1 MAVAAVHR
9 VCARGKRLALPAA
22 VRRGAGGLAVD
33 HVGGD
38 RQDGGRRDGVAV
50 GVVLAHVLH
59 KPVHDAACDAVHA
72 VVVVAVLGEVALHL
86 VIDRQA
92 GLIAD
97 DLHAGVLDGA
107 QRVRHDGQAR
117 DARGEP
123 AGHVLVMQRHLQLL
137 VAVLVVHVVDDVEGI
152 DVHLRQPAHHRVE
165 LLHDL
170 VVLEVFA
177 GDGHELGADLLAA
190 DLVHA
195 AVDGV
200 QQALGQVRARAEEL
214 HLFAQPHGGHAAGN
228 AVVVA
233 VGEAHQV
240 IVLILDGRRFD
251 GHPCAVALEVLR
263 QVDRPEH
270 RQVRLRG
277 RAEVLQRM
285 QVAVAHL
292 GDQVTAVDG
301 DAADGLGNPLRIAG
315 EELVVFRRAGELDH
329 AQLHDEV
336 IHHLLDLLLGEQ
348 AAAQVALGIDIQ
360 ERRGAAQGH
369 RRAVL
374 LLDGA
379 QIAEIQPLDRFL
391 HIARRAADVK
401 AVAGGHLPQ
410 LPQRADLLGELLALL
425 DDLRIHRRAGLLLLL
440 ELVLNQA
447 VHAVERHAAVIADDA
462 AAAIRVRQ
470 AGDDVAGAAGAHLR
484 GVGVKHAGVVRLA
497 VHGEELAHPGIDRV
511 AVILA
516 GLLRHADA
524 AVGHERALERL
535 VRLQADDL
543 LLVLVEIAR
552 AVGGDGGDD
561 LRVHVQHAAL
571 GDLLLR
577 QRADPIPQVERVLR
591 RPLEEI
597 LVAVVGRVVV
607 LDKAADVDLAAPRRA
622 LKAVP
627 LLELVVHVI
636 QMIHASTPCLYS

>member
-9 VCARGKRLALPAA
+9 VGARGKRLALLAA
-22 VRRGAGGLAVD
+22 VRRGAGRPAVD

-38 RQDGGRRDGVAV
+38 GQDGGRGDGVAV

-59 KPVHDAACDAVHA
+59 KPVHDAAGDVVHA

-86 VIDRQA
+86 VIDGQA
-92 GLIAD
+92 GFVAD
-97 DLHAGVLDGA
+97 DLDAGVLDGR
-107 QRVRHDGQAR
+107 QGICDNGQSC

-123 AGHVLVMQRHLQLL
+123 AGHVLVVQRHLQLL
-137 VAVLVVHVVDDVEGI
+137 VAVFVVHVVDDVEGV

-170 VVLEVFA
+170 VVVEVLA
-177 GDGHELGADLLAA
+177 GDRRELRADLLVA

-200 QQALGQVRARAEEL
+200 QQALGQVGARAEEL
-214 HLFAQPHGGHAAGN
+214 HFQADAHGGHAAGDT
-228 AVVVA
+228 VVVA
-233 VGEAHQV
+233 VGEAHH
-240 IVLILDGRRFD
+240 IVVLVLDGRRFD
-251 GHPCAVALEVLR
+251 GHLRAVALEVRR
-263 QVDRPEH
+263 QVDGPEH

-277 RAEVLQRM
+277 RAEVGQRV

-292 GDQVTAVDG
+292 CHQVAAVDG
-301 DAADGLGNPLRIAG
+301 HAADGLGDPLRIAG
-315 EELVVFRRAGELDH
+315 EELVVFRRAGKLHH

-336 IHHLLDLLLGEQ
+336 VDHLLDFLLGEQ
-348 AAAQVALGIDIQ
+348 AAAQVALSVDIQ
-360 ERRGAAQGH
+360 ERAGAAQGH

-379 QIAEIQPLDRFL
+379 QVAEVQPLDRFL
-391 HIARRAADVK
+391 HVARRAADVK
-401 AVAGGHLPQ
+401 AVAGGHL
-410 LPQRADLLGELLALL
+410 LELAQRADLLGELLALL
-425 DDLRIHRRAGLLLLL
+425 DDLGVHRRAGLLLLL

-447 VHAVERHAAVIADDA
+447 VHAVERHAAVVADDA
-462 AAAIRVRQ
+462 AAAVGVRQ

-484 GVGVKHAGVVRLA
+484 GVGVKHARVVRLA
-497 VHGEELAHPGIDRV
+497 VYGEELAHPGIDRV

-535 VRLQADDL
+535 VRLQSDDL
-543 LLVLVEIAR
+543 LLVLVKIPR

-577 QRADPIPQVERVLR
+577 QRTDLIPQVERVLR

-597 LVAVVGRVVV
+597 LIAIVGRVVV
-607 LDKAADVDLAAPRRA
+607 LDKAADVDLAAPGRA
-622 LKAVP
+622 LEAVP

-636 QMIHASTPCLYS
+636 QMIHASTPYLCS